1 MRKRN
6 RMPTWFVAFLV
17 LVAIGIASSI
27 LNGGQTLIVP
37 VVLIAIIWL
46 LYKFPPA
53 RWSRGGSA
61 RSDYQRAA
69 AQSKKRQQT
78 KETAAKPRRS
88 SSPFRVIEGNK
99 GRDDE
104 PPTYH

>member
-6 RMPTWFVAFLV
+6 RMPTWFVVFLA
-17 LVAIGIASSI
+17 LVAIGIATSI

-37 VVLIAIIWL
+37 VVLIAIVWL

-53 RWSRGGSA
+53 RWNRGGSA

-69 AQSKKRQQT
+69 AQSKKRQQARDT
-78 KETAAKPRRS
+78 TAKTRRS
-88 SSPFRVIEGNK
+88 PSPFRVIEGSK

>member
-6 RMPTWFVAFLV
+6 RMPTWFVVVLA

-27 LNGGQTLIVP
+27 LNGGQALIIP
-37 VVLIAIIWL
+37 VVLIAIVWI
-46 LYKFPPA
+46 LYKFPPN
-53 RWSRGGSA
+53 RWARGGA
-61 RSDYQRAA
+61 PRSDYQRAA
-69 AQSKKRQQT
+69 AQSKKRQQA

-88 SSPFRVIEGNK
+88 PSPFRVIEGSK